1 MGRPVRLEPVLRIGV
16 FEGEEHSMFGAVR
29 SLAVAPD
36 GSIYAMDAQVP
47 ALRKYASD
55 GTYLAT
61 FGLRGAF
68 LTGEKS

>member
-1 MGRPVRLEPVLRIGV
+1 
-16 FEGEEHSMFGAVR
+16 MFGAVR